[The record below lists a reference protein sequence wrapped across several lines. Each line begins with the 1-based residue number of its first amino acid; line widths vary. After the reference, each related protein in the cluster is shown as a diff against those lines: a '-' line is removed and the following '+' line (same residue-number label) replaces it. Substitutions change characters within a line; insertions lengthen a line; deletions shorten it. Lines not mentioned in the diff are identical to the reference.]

1 MTSHYRMHEEP
12 RLEEFNILMKRT
24 PHDVISVCSNTTTT
38 AVGSFQHVPKALKA
52 GRSDYT
58 NENGSFG
65 THQTF
70 NVKSTE
76 TKLMQ
81 RKAGLN
87 PSSHTSQQLSRKVN
101 ANANTP
107 TNLNTNENL
116 STRNEHTVL
125 PPIHSVRNENKA
137 AVNCM
142 GQSAVKGNYVAERSK
157 EVSQQR
163 LPSIDPGSISVIDS
177 VTGISKTIQTNEKS
191 DFTRKSEDQ
200 LIRSRLE
207 AISLANRHAM
217 RSHLSDRMG
226 SKQKSALAN
235 DGQPWETESHLN
247 KNHGTGN
254 RETGSDMVRRR
265 NGISEWS
272 RFGRYSDSRSST
284 RSTFSLPRL

>member
-24 PHDVISVCSNTTTT
+24 PRDVISVCSDTTTT
-38 AVGSFQHVPKALKA
+38 AVGSFQHVPKALK
-52 GRSDYT
+52 GSRSDYT
-58 NENGSFG
+58 NEDGSFG
-65 THQTF
+65 TYQTF

-81 RKAGLN
+81 RKAVLN
-87 PSSHTSQQLSRKVN
+87 PSSHTSQQFSRKVN

-107 TNLNTNENL
+107 TNLNTNEKL
-116 STRNEHTVL
+116 STRNELTAL
-125 PPIHSVRNENKA
+125 PAIHSGKK
-137 AVNCM
+137 VNNTDVNRM
-142 GQSAVKGNYVAERSK
+142 GQSAVKGNDVAERSK

-207 AISLANRHAM
+207 AISLANRHAT
-217 RSHLSDRMG
+217 RSHLS
-226 SKQKSALAN
+226 KQTGAEDN
-235 DGQPWETESHLN
+235 DGQLYETESHLN
-247 KNHGTGN
+247 KGHVTGS
-254 RETGSDMVRRR
+254 RETGNDMVRRR
-265 NGISEWS
+265 NDISEWS
-272 RFGRYSDSRSST
+272 RFGRYTDSRTSA